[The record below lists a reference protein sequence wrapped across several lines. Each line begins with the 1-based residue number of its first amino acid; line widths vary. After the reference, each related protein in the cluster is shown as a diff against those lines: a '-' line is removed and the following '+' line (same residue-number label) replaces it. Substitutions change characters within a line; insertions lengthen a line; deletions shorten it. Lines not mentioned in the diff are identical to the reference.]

1 MHAAPAAGMSLP
13 TRSAYK
19 VDRSGTPYMYQ
30 QYGLVDSISPA
41 AGSLQGRE
49 QQMKEAALE

>member
-1 MHAAPAAGMSLP
+1 MSLP